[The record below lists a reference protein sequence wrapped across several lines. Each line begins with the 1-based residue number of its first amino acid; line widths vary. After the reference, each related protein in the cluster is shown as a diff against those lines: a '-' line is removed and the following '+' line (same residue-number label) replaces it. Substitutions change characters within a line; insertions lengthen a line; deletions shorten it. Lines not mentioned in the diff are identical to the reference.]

1 VIDLSQAELVILD
14 FIRENLTSPFMDGVM
29 KTITFLGNGGWF
41 WIAVALTLII
51 IPKTR
56 KIGVTMAVA
65 MILDGIICNL
75 TLKPLIGRIRPYEL
89 KGAVDLII
97 ATPSDY
103 SFPSGH
109 SAISFA
115 AASAIFAH
123 SKKWGIPALILALF
137 VALSRLYLYVH
148 FPTDILGGAVVGT
161 LCGTAAYYILKKA
174 YK

>member
-1 VIDLSQAELVILD
+1 MSQAELIILD
-14 FIRENLTSPFMDGVM
+14 FIRTHLTSPFMDALM
-29 KTITFLGNGGWF
+29 KAITFLGNGGWF
-41 WIAVALTLII
+41 WIVTALTLII

-56 KIGVTMAVA
+56 KIGITVAAA
-65 MILDGIICNL
+65 MILDVIICNL

-89 KGAVDLII
+89 KGAIDLII
-97 ATPSDY
+97 PIPSDY

-123 SKKWGIPALILALF
+123 SKKWGTPALILAALI
-137 VALSRLYLYVH
+137 ALSRLYLYVH
-148 FPTDILGGAVVGT
+148 FPTDILGGAIVGT
-161 LCGTAAYYILKKA
+161 LCGTAAYFILKKT